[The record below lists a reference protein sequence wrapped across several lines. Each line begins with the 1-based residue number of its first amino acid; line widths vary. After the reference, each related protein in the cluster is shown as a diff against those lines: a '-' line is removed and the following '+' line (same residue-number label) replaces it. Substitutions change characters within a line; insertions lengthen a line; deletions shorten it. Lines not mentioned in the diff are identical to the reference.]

1 MNSVQGYDLDNQ
13 GNIYI
18 SSQKSPDLE
27 KKRDCKIFCVR
38 MNYSLI

>member
-13 GNIYI
+13 GDIYI

-27 KKRDCKIFCVR
+27 KKIL
-38 MNYSLI
+38 S

>member
-27 KKRDCKIFCVR
+27 KKETVKYFV
-38 MNYSLI
+38 